1 MLFRAVSH
9 DKPAK
14 KNFHALKLTFTVA
27 RNRPNATNHC
37 FCDNLQSNA
46 ILRETLGPQDG
57 DKTAIRQSQTAISL
71 RLNEVK
77 LEIAFNL

>member
-1 MLFRAVSH
+1 MKKQL
-9 DKPAK
+9 K

-37 FCDNLQSNA
+37 FCDNLQSDA

-57 DKTAIRQSQTAISL
+57 DKTAIRLLS
-71 RLNEVK
+71 V
-77 LEIAFNL
+77 